1 MSIRQKFCPWMLSV
15 TAAMLLGTVATADEP
30 TPADQTAYRLEYGF
44 KMGEVVRF
52 NVEHRASVRSTIEGT
67 TQDVLTH
74 TRSVK
79 AWKITDVLPNGDIEF
94 VNMVEQVK
102 MTNKLADRAEMV
114 YDSTKDQQAPAG
126 WEDVARTV
134 GEPLS
139 VIRMTPQG
147 EIVDRQIKHAQ
158 PASDADAPVAL
169 RLPDEKVKIG
179 DTWSE
184 PRTVTIKTAD
194 GANRDIQT
202 RRLYKLV
209 KVANDVADIEVTYQ
223 VLTPIDPPIEAQ
235 LVQRLLKGVARF
247 DLQTG
252 RVLSQTYDVDK
263 RILGFAGPTSTMH
276 YLMRMEEKAVD
287 KTEVATRPQK

>member
-1 MSIRQKFCPWMLSV
+1 MTIRQKSCPWMLSV
-15 TAAMLLGTVATADEP
+15 AAAILMTGHARADEP
-30 TPADQTAYRLEYGF
+30 TPAAKKEYTLAYGF
-44 KMGEVVRF
+44 EMGEVVRF

-74 TRSVK
+74 TKSVK

-114 YDSTKDQQAPAG
+114 YDSTKDKQAPAG

-147 EIVDRQIKHAQ
+147 EIVERKIKHAQ

-169 RLPDEKVKIG
+169 RLPEGKVKIG

-184 PRTVTIKTAD
+184 PRTVSIKTAD

-223 VLTPIDPPIEAQ
+223 VLTPIDPPTEAQ

-276 YLMRMEEKAVD
+276 YLMRMQESVID
-287 KTEVATRPQK
+287 KTEVATRPSK

>member
-1 MSIRQKFCPWMLSV
+1 MSIRQTFCPWMLSF

-30 TPADQTAYRLEYGF
+30 TPAYRLEYGF